1 MKSKIHENEK
11 KIKAMSKT
19 IKFIT
24 VLAIGLMLSAC
35 NGQSKSKDQSLDQ
48 SISKIEVLDFHSTN
62 RCMTCNAIEAN
73 TKYTLDTYFSKELA
87 ADKITFQVINIDKK
101 ENEKIAEKFE
111 ASGTSL
117 ILNVIKNGKET
128 QINLTD
134 FAFMN
139 GNDQEVFSKE
149 LKSKIETELKT
160 L

>member
-1 MKSKIHENEK
+1 M
-11 KIKAMSKT
+11 KT
-19 IKFIT
+19 IKIFT
-24 VLAIGLMLSAC
+24 VLAISLVFTSC
-35 NGQSKSKDQSLDQ
+35 NSQNKSKDNSLDQ
-48 SISKIEVLDFHSTN
+48 TVSKIEVLDFHSTH

-73 TKYTLDTYFSKELA
+73 TKYTLNTYFSKELKE
-87 ADKITFQVINIDKK
+87 DKITFQVINVDEK

-139 GNDQEVFSKE
+139 GNDQEAFSKE
-149 LKSKIETELKT
+149 LKAKIDTELKT

>member
-1 MKSKIHENEK
+1 MN
-11 KIKAMSKT
+11 KT
-19 IKFIT
+19 IKFLTI
-24 VLAIGLMLSAC
+24 LAIGLLLTSC
-35 NGQSKSKDQSLDQ
+35 NIQDKNKTTPLDKSV
-48 SISKIEVLDFHSTN
+48 SKIEVLDFHSTH

-73 TKYTLDTYFSKELA
+73 TKYTLETYFAKELKE
-87 ADKITFQVINIDKK
+87 DKIAFKVINVDKK

-134 FAFMN
+134 FAFIN
-139 GNDQEVFSKE
+139 GNDQDVFSKE
-149 LKSKIETELKT
+149 LKVKIDTELKT

>member
-1 MKSKIHENEK
+1 M
-11 KIKAMSKT
+11 KT
-19 IKFIT
+19 IKIFT
-24 VLAIGLMLSAC
+24 VLAISLVFTSC
-35 NGQSKSKDQSLDQ
+35 ISQNKSKDNSLDQ
-48 SISKIEVLDFHSTN
+48 SISKIEVLDFHSTH

-73 TKYTLDTYFSKELA
+73 TKYTLNTYFAKELKE
-87 ADKITFQVINIDKK
+87 DKITFQVINIDEK

-117 ILNVIKNGKET
+117 FLNVIKNGKET

-139 GNDQEVFSKE
+139 GNDQEAFSRE
-149 LKSKIETELKT
+149 LKTKIDTELKI

>member
-1 MKSKIHENEK
+1 MN
-11 KIKAMSKT
+11 KT
-19 IKFIT
+19 IKFFT
-24 VLAIGLMLSAC
+24 VLAIGLLLTSC
-35 NGQSKSKDQSLDQ
+35 NGKDKNKTTSLDK
-48 SISKIEVLDFHSTN
+48 SVSKIEVLDFHSTH

-73 TKYTLDTYFSKELA
+73 TKYTLNTYFEKELKE
-87 ADKITFQVINIDKK
+87 DKITFQVINVDEK

-117 ILNVIKNGKET
+117 ILNVIKNGRET

-139 GNDQEVFSKE
+139 GNDQEAFSKE
-149 LKSKIETELKT
+149 LKAKIDTELKT

>member
-1 MKSKIHENEK
+1 MC
-11 KIKAMSKT
+11 KT
-19 IKFIT
+19 IKFLSVFAIT
-24 VLAIGLMLSAC
+24 ILLTAC
-35 NGQSKSKDQSLDQ
+35 NGQPKKDTNTSLDV
-48 SISKIEVLDFHSTN
+48 SISKIEVLDFHSTH
-62 RCMTCNAIEAN
+62 RCMTCNAIEKN
-73 TKYTLDTYFSKELA
+73 TKYTLDTYFSEELK
-87 ADKITFQVINIDKK
+87 ADKITFQVVNVDEK

-117 ILNVIKNGKET
+117 ILNVIKKGKET

-149 LKSKIETELKT
+149 LKDKIDTELKA

>member
-1 MKSKIHENEK
+1 M
-11 KIKAMSKT
+11 KT
-19 IKFIT
+19 IKFIA
-24 VLAIGLMLSAC
+24 VLAISLIFTSC
-35 NGQSKSKDQSLDQ
+35 NGQNKNKDTSLDQ
-48 SISKIEVLDFHSTN
+48 TVSKIEVLDFHSTH

-73 TKYTLDTYFSKELA
+73 TKYTLNTYFEKELKE
-87 ADKITFQVINIDKK
+87 DKISFQVINVDEK

-139 GNDQEVFSKE
+139 GNDQEAFSKE
-149 LKSKIETELKT
+149 LKAKIDTELKT

>member
-1 MKSKIHENEK
+1 MKTMKI
-11 KIKAMSKT
+11 IT
-19 IKFIT
+19 IFT
-24 VLAIGLMLSAC
+24 IGLMYTSC
-35 NGQSKSKDQSLDQ
+35 NGQNKNKDQSLDQ
-48 SISKIEVLDFHSTN
+48 TVSKIEVLDFHSTH

-73 TKYTLDTYFSKELA
+73 TKYTLDTYFINEMKEN
-87 ADKITFQVINIDKK
+87 KITFQVINVDEK

-128 QINLTD
+128 QLNLTD

-139 GNDQEVFSKE
+139 GNDKEAFSKE
-149 LKSKIETELKT
+149 LKSKIDTELKT

>member
-1 MKSKIHENEK
+1 MK
-11 KIKAMSKT
+11 T
-19 IKFIT
+19 LKFIT
-24 VLAIGLMLSAC
+24 VLAIGLILIAC
-35 NGQSKSKDQSLDQ
+35 NGQNKSKDQIVDQ
-48 SISKIEVLDFHSTN
+48 SVSKIEVLDFHSTH

-73 TKYTLDTYFSKELA
+73 TKYTLNTYFAKELKE
-87 ADKITFQVINIDKK
+87 DKITFQVINVDEKK
-101 ENEKIAEKFE
+101 NEKIAEKFE

-139 GNDQEVFSKE
+139 GNDQETFSKE
-149 LKSKIETELKT
+149 LKAKIDTELKT

>member
-1 MKSKIHENEK
+1 MKV
-11 KIKAMSKT
+11 
-19 IKFIT
+19 IKFFT
-24 VLAIGLMLSAC
+24 VLTIGLILTAC
-35 NGQSKSKDQSLDQ
+35 NGQNKSKDQSLDQ
-48 SISKIEVLDFHSTN
+48 SISKIEVLDFHSTH

-73 TKYTLDTYFSKELA
+73 TKFTLNTYFAKELKE
-87 ADKITFQVINIDKK
+87 DKISFQVINVDEK

-134 FAFMN
+134 FAFMK
-139 GNDQEVFSKE
+139 GNDQEAFSKE
-149 LKSKIETELKT
+149 LKTKIDQELKT

>member
-1 MKSKIHENEK
+1 MNN
-11 KIKAMSKT
+11 T
-19 IKFIT
+19 IKFFI
-24 VLAIGLMLSAC
+24 VLAIGLILTSC
-35 NGQSKSKDQSLDQ
+35 NGQDKNKTTSLDK
-48 SISKIEVLDFHSTN
+48 SVSKIEVLDFHSTH

-73 TKYTLDTYFSKELA
+73 TKYTLNTYFEKELKE
-87 ADKITFQVINIDKK
+87 DKITFQVINVDKK

-139 GNDQEVFSKE
+139 GNDQEAFSKE
-149 LKSKIETELKT
+149 LKAKIDTELKT

>member
-1 MKSKIHENEK
+1 MK
-11 KIKAMSKT
+11 A
-19 IKFIT
+19 IKFFT
-24 VLAIGLMLSAC
+24 VLAISLIITSC
-35 NGQSKSKDQSLDQ
+35 NGQDKSKTTSLNK
-48 SISKIEVLDFHSTN
+48 SISKIEVLDFHSTH

-73 TKYTLDTYFSKELA
+73 TNYTLNTYFAKELKD
-87 ADKITFQVINIDKK
+87 DKITFQVINVDEK

-117 ILNVIKNGKET
+117 FLNVIKNGKET

-139 GNDQEVFSKE
+139 GNAQEAFSKE
-149 LKSKIETELKT
+149 LKAKIDTELKT